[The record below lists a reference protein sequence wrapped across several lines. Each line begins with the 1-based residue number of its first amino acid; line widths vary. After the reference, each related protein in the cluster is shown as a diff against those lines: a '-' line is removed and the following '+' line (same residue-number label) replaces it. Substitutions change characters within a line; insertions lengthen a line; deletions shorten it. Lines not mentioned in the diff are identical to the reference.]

1 MKTININVSSKNYNI
16 YIGKGVLSQAGEIIK
31 NLGFAGKLLIVT
43 DDKVAP
49 LYLENVENSIKKS
62 GIETFHVILPNGEEH
77 KNMDSIMKIYEA
89 AAKNNLN
96 RKDMFV
102 ALGGGVIGDMT
113 GFAAATFLR
122 GVKYVQI
129 PTTLLAQVDSSIGG
143 KTGIDLPFGKN
154 LVGAFCQPEAVIADS
169 SVIRTLTDQHIASGM
184 AEVIKSAFIRKKD
197 FVDLLLNSTD
207 FYEDVEE
214 FIIRSMNVKKEVVE
228 IDEFEKYE
236 RMMLNFGHTLGHSIE
251 KIMNYTGISHG
262 QAVAIGM
269 SLITKNFEV
278 KEILD
283 KILHKYN
290 LKTEIDIP
298 VNKLI
303 DAAKN
308 DKKTVS
314 DGINIVVVDKIGEAE
329 IKKIT
334 FEEFYSKYE

>member
-1 MKTININVSSKNYNI
+1 MKIINIDVSSKNYNI
-16 YIGKGVLSQAGEIIK
+16 HIGHGILSQTGEIIK

-49 LYLENVENSIKKS
+49 LYLETVENSVKNS
-62 GIETFHVILPNGEEH
+62 GIEVFHTILPNGEEH
-77 KNMDSIMKIYEA
+77 KNMDSILKIFEA

-96 RKDMFV
+96 RKDMLV

-169 SVIRTLTDQHIASGM
+169 STIKTLTDEHIASGM
-184 AEVIKSAFIRKKD
+184 AEVIKSAFIRKKE
-197 FVDLLLNSTD
+197 FVDLLLNSSNFD
-207 FYEDVEE
+207 KDLEE
-214 FIIRSMNVKKEVVE
+214 FIIRSMNVKKEIVE

-251 KIMNYTGISHG
+251 KIMNFKGISHG
-262 QAVAIGM
+262 QAVAMGM
-269 SLITKNFEV
+269 SLITKNSEV
-278 KEILD
+278 KEVLD

-298 VNKLI
+298 IKQLI